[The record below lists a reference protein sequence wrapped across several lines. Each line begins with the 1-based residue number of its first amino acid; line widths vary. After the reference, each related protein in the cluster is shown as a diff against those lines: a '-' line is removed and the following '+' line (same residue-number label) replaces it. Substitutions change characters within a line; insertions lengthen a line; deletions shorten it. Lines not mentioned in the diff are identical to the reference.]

1 MVLPDFFGEKK
12 GENLSHLLFIGQR
25 TQLLE
30 GAMSANAVVKTLAVL
45 KDGLSGLCPGL
56 KRAMLNAFPFECAQE
71 ALHGGM
77 IVAVPDA

>member
-1 MVLPDFFGEKK
+1 
-12 GENLSHLLFIGQR
+12 
-25 TQLLE
+25 
-30 GAMSANAVVKTLAVL
+30 MSANAVVKTLAVL